1 MNTVS
6 ALGRSESSRGFTGPL
21 SASKRFRLSKGYRM
35 IGLVQ
40 ILIYLGAV
48 HLIVKGIEIIQI
60 GNSAP
65 ENIRKRA
72 VKFGI
77 IVLFV
82 CILIAI
88 AFIMWQDIHVEGLKN
103 NQF

>member
-1 MNTVS
+1 
-6 ALGRSESSRGFTGPL
+6 
-21 SASKRFRLSKGYRM
+21 M